1 MNEPKTNIVIN
12 STASA
17 TPSSSRGATINL
29 SLTLQSRSPEA
40 LATYLDELAKAVREN
55 RGSAPSMFPGVIGTV
70 GWVK

>member
-1 MNEPKTNIVIN
+1 MSKSSANIIVN
-12 STASA
+12 PMASN
-17 TPSSSRGATINL
+17 PSSSHGTTLNL

-55 RGSAPSMFPGVIGTV
+55 RGSAPSVFSGVSGMV